1 MVHQILIL
9 RPAFDHGQRRPI
21 ADGRWHPCPDR
32 SVEVLG
38 ITSMPGDGGEVDIHQ
53 RRCVEFGRRV
63 ESISDPI
70 GTAGAET
77 VEKLGTWCDDVLGDD
92 DVGPVSRLTSA

>member
-1 MVHQILIL
+1 
-9 RPAFDHGQRRPI
+9 
-21 ADGRWHPCPDR
+21 
-32 SVEVLG
+32 
-38 ITSMPGDGGEVDIHQ
+38 
-53 RRCVEFGRRV
+53 VEFGRRV